1 MNNLIDF
8 FKMLSDET
16 RLRIIMLLWQKP
28 LCVCELCYILKL
40 SQPKVSRHL
49 AKLRDI
55 GIVKDDRQSQWIFYY
70 LNIQDET
77 MKDIVH
83 KIGKHIDDYDI
94 LKKDLE
100 TFKNRNVDYKDLCK
114 RE

>member
-1 MNNLIDF
+1 
-8 FKMLSDET
+8 MLSDET

-70 LNIQDET
+70 LNMEDET
-77 MKDIVH
+77 MQDMVN
-83 KIGKHIDDYDI
+83 KIGEHINDYDI